1 MSSFHFTKTAPED
14 QMYTDIKSLNKFE
27 EEAFQRLVE
36 IVFTFLVS
44 PKEGARFM
52 SQIEDFAEE
61 KGVSASALKNVI
73 KSLLGFFKSAIKSN
87 LTPAH
92 VKEDLEIFGTYM

>member
-1 MSSFHFTKTAPED
+1 
-14 QMYTDIKSLNKFE
+14 
-27 EEAFQRLVE
+27 
-36 IVFTFLVS
+36 
-44 PKEGARFM
+44 M

-73 KSLLGFFKSAIKSN
+73 KSLLGFFRSAIKSN